1 MKLNDKL
8 LKSSALILFLVF
20 VSLTANAQ
28 QDTAS
33 YKKNAIYFEFAG
45 SGGDHSTNYERIVK
59 HFPMMDLAVRAG
71 MGYNN
76 ILDYKDDF
84 NPDMVFPFMAIV
96 TYGRNHKIEA
106 GIGQTFSSTIET
118 DIHTGE
124 PARMSNFSTIF
135 NIGYRYQ
142 NPSKRLLIRAGYTP
156 FIEFN
161 EKYHNWAGV
170 SIGFIF

>member
-8 LKSSALILFLVF
+8 LHSSALMLFFVF
-20 VSLTANAQ
+20 VSFSSNAQ
-28 QDTAS
+28 QDSAG
-33 YKKNAIYFEFAG
+33 YKKNAIYFEFGG

-59 HFPMMDLAVRAG
+59 HMPMTDIAVRAG
-71 MGYNN
+71 MGYSN
-76 ILDYKDDF
+76 IIDYKDDF
-84 NPDMVFPFMAIV
+84 NPNMVFPFMAIF
-96 TYGRNHKIEA
+96 TYGKNHKIEA
-106 GIGQTFSSTIET
+106 GVGQTYSSTIET

-142 NPSKRLLIRAGYTP
+142 NPSKRILIRAGYTP
-156 FIEFN
+156 YIEFN